1 MQWLIDNLYIF
12 WTEVYVTNFGKKLK
26 LLLTELMLLL
36 LLLVTKSC
44 PTCNHMDCSPLG
56 SSVLRQQYWS
66 GLPFPSPGDLPDPG
80 IKPASS
86 ALASGFFTTKPQVS
100 LCLHAKSLQSCPIL
114 CDPMDCSLPGSSVHG
129 ILQTRILEWVA
140 MPSSRGSS
148 WPRDQTR
155 ISCSSS
161 VAGRFF
167 TNEPPGKPRETCTI
181 C

>member
-1 MQWLIDNLYIF
+1 MEFGQGYLSSKRWSRHLNQDLPNSKAYIHYHCSLLTLIYFCSIGNVVWYGPRVFFKVLSKDCLRESSNNIPQCGVSYMQWLIDNLYIF
-12 WTEVYVTNFGKKLK
+12 WTEVYVTNFGKKWK

-86 ALASGFFTTKPQVS
+86 ALASGFFTTKP
-100 LCLHAKSLQSCPIL
+100 
-114 CDPMDCSLPGSSVHG
+114 
-129 ILQTRILEWVA
+129 
-140 MPSSRGSS
+140 
-148 WPRDQTR
+148 
-155 ISCSSS
+155 
-161 VAGRFF
+161 
-167 TNEPPGKPRETCTI
+167 PGKPVLTC
-181 C
+181 